1 MRVRGA
7 AAGLIAAAA
16 LIAGCGG
23 GDTGGDTPAKVVA
36 GPPPPKLHP
45 VQAGTLK
52 PVPAGSRPRHLSVAL
67 LHPAVLRARPGGP
80 RLARLGTK
88 TGFGSPRILAV
99 VGSREGWLR
108 VLTDALPNGQT
119 GWISSHDGLMYPVD
133 WVVDVSLSRHEVTVR
148 RGGRVVQRLP
158 VAIGRPGNPTPTG
171 DFAVTDKV
179 RMKDPGGPY
188 GCCALAL
195 TAHQPNIP
203 QGWGGGDRVAIH
215 GTNQPGT
222 VGYAASLGCLRALE
236 ADVKR
241 LVRTVPLGAPV
252 HIRA

>member
-1 MRVRGA
+1 MRVRGE
-7 AAGLIAAAA
+7 AAGLLAAGA
-16 LIAGCGG
+16 LVAGCGG
-23 GDTGGDTPAKVVA
+23 GDHDASPAKVVA
-36 GPPPPKLHP
+36 GPPPPKLRP
-45 VQAGTLK
+45 VDSRGLPA
-52 PVPAGSRPRHLSVAL
+52 VPAGRRPRHLSVAL
-67 LHPAVLRARPGGP
+67 LHPAVLRARPGGR
-80 RLARLGTK
+80 RLARLPTK

-99 VGSREGWLR
+99 VGSRGTWLR
-108 VLTDALPNGQT
+108 VLTDALPNGSS
-119 GWISSHDGLMYPVD
+119 GWISSRDGLMYPVD
-133 WVVDVSLSRHEVTVR
+133 WEVHVSLGRREVTVR
-148 RGGRVVQRLP
+148 RGGRVVQRFP
-158 VAIGRPGNPTPTG
+158 VAIGRPGNSTPTG